1 MKGGIPLSCSDY
13 NITAEELQAFLNEKA
28 ETLIERVEYKNSI
41 LDKITEGLDTE
52 EKKERVKDC
61 GRYLLLSSEKEIIG
75 GNFCKNRLCPV
86 CNRRNAAKQWH
97 KIKTIADEVIQQINP
112 TFALLT
118 LTVKNCQKKHLTET
132 INNLMQSIDRLH
144 KKKIFKEN
152 VFGFFRSLEITY
164 NAEAETFH
172 PHYHYILC
180 LPTDYKENMIS
191 TFEWRQAWEKA
202 AKLNYTSQIDIT
214 LINKDDEK
222 SLSDAIAEVAKYAVK
237 ISSVI
242 NCEKDVVKTLTKSI
256 KGRRLISFG
265 GIIKEMSKQY
275 DRHNKNDDVSREE
288 KLENSTIFEYN
299 PTTRQYEIK

>member
-1 MKGGIPLSCSDY
+1 MSGG
-13 NITAEELQAFLNEKA
+13 
-28 ETLIERVEYKNSI
+28 
-41 LDKITEGLDTE
+41 
-52 EKKERVKDC
+52 
-61 GRYLLLSSEKEIIG
+61 
-75 GNFCKNRLCPV
+75 RL
-86 CNRRNAAKQWH
+86 
-97 KIKTIADEVIQQINP
+97 
-112 TFALLT
+112 
-118 LTVKNCQKKHLTET
+118 
-132 INNLMQSIDRLH
+132 
-144 KKKIFKEN
+144 
-152 VFGFFRSLEITY
+152 
-164 NAEAETFH
+164 
-172 PHYHYILC
+172 
-180 LPTDYKENMIS
+180 
-191 TFEWRQAWEKA
+191 

-222 SLSDAIAEVAKYAVK
+222 SLSDAIAEIAKYAVK

>member
-1 MKGGIPLSCSDY
+1 MSCSDY
-13 NITAEELQAFLNEKA
+13 NITAAELQAFLNEKA
-28 ETLIERVEYKNSI
+28 ETLIERVEYKNTI
-41 LDKITEGLDTE
+41 LDKITEGLDTT

-61 GRYLLLSSEKEIIG
+61 GKYLLLSSDKEIIG

-97 KIKTIADEVIQQINP
+97 KIKIIADEVIREISP

-118 LTVKNCQKKHLTET
+118 LTVKNCPKNHLTET
-132 INNLMQSIDRLH
+132 INNLMKSIDRLH

-164 NAEAETFH
+164 NAETETFH

-180 LPTDYKENMIS
+180 LPANYKENMVS
-191 TFEWRQAWEKA
+191 TYEWRRAWEDA
-202 AKLNYTSQIDIT
+202 AKLNYTSQIDIK
-214 LINKDDEK
+214 LINSDDEK
-222 SLSDAIAEVAKYAVK
+222 SLSEAIAEVAKYAVK
-237 ISSVI
+237 ISSVV
-242 NCEKDVVKTLTKSI
+242 NSEKDVIKSLTKSI

-275 DRHNKNDDVSREE
+275 DRHNKNTEASQIERF
-288 KLENSTIFEYN
+288 ENSTIFEYN
-299 PTTRQYEIK
+299 PATRQYEIK